1 MGISTPLISD
11 FLLFFPH
18 FSRVFH
24 SDMYY
29 HQAMAQA
36 VAQGFQK
43 YKPGPW
49 AKKSH
54 QNGPGLAWPVMAGF
68 GWLLASSPSQHITTQ
83 DVEFTGLHER

>member
-1 MGISTPLISD
+1 MGISTPLVRE
-11 FLLFFPH
+11 F
-18 FSRVFH
+18 
-24 SDMYY
+24 
-29 HQAMAQA
+29 QAMAQA

-68 GWLLASSPSQHITTQ
+68 GWLLASGPGRHITSQ
-83 DVEFTGLHER
+83 KEARRTGEK